1 MKRFFKGFLIVLL
14 ISAVSIT
21 AYSLFENRKISLGS
35 LLPDDFTDVTAIH
48 IKNGTEIAAI
58 GTLERKQYDTVEDYK
73 GSLKFA
79 NVKNMTQT
87 PTDI

>member
-35 LLPDDFTDVTAIH
+35 ILPDDFNDVTALH
-48 IKNGTEIAAI
+48 IKKALVLPPSARLNKNSMILLKITNG
-58 GTLERKQYDTVEDYK
+58 LL
-73 GSLKFA
+73 SLP
-79 NVKNMTQT
+79 M
-87 PTDI
+87 